1 MKSETTDNYIKV
13 EHSLLIADSKEDLSD
28 IAYVNL
34 KFETK
39 DLLNDIDIEVKRN
52 ESDTQLVKLFRENDK
67 EKLVLLQMPDNLNLN
82 ELSEGRIGKIK
93 VYKSGRIEL
102 CLNEDKYLNVCLSV
116 AGPFLQVF

>member
-102 CLNEDKYLNVCLSV
+102 CLNEEKYLNVCLSV

>member
-52 ESDTQLVKLFRENDK
+52 ESDTQLVNLFRENDK

>member
-52 ESDTQLVKLFRENDK
+52 ESDTQLVNLFSENDK

>member
-1 MKSETTDNYIKV
+1 M
-13 EHSLLIADSKEDLSD
+13 
-28 IAYVNL
+28 
-34 KFETK
+34 
-39 DLLNDIDIEVKRN
+39 KRN
-52 ESDTQLVKLFRENDK
+52 ESDTQLVNLFSDNDK

>member
-102 CLNEDKYLNVCLSV
+102 CLNDSIYFHIKRHI
-116 AGPFLQVF
+116 